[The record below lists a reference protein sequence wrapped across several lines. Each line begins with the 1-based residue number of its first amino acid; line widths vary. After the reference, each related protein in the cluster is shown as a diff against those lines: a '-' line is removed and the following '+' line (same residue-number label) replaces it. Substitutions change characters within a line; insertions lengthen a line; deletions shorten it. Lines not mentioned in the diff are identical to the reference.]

1 MSFLPPNS
9 KTQEPKITVSLI
21 DSVDDIVGD
30 EIENLPEEQREAVKA
45 SLREALAKMK
55 KAKLNSS
62 TIVAV
67 DFNSEG
73 IKSIEAALEVED
85 DETSLPTSKH

>member
-1 MSFLPPNS
+1 MDCSNT
-9 KTQEPKITVSLI
+9 KIKEPKITVTLVE
-21 DSVDDIVGD
+21 SVDDIVGD
-30 EIENLPEEQREAVKA
+30 EIDELPEEQREAVKA
-45 SLREALAKMK
+45 SLREALAKIK

-73 IKSIEAALEVED
+73 IKSIEAALETED
-85 DETSLPTSKH
+85 DEIVFPTSK